1 MGAERRSQK
10 NVGILIFEGVEVLDF
25 SGPFEVFSVAGRL
38 SGQEHSNVFTI
49 GDTLDP
55 ISTRGGLSVNPTYD
69 LSKSPPIDILIVPG
83 GTGTRREIHNQKLLE
98 WIIKRAAEAELTLSV
113 CTGALLLAKAGL
125 LGGLE
130 VTTHHDAL
138 DLLKELEPRGLIRS
152 DRRFV
157 DNGRIILSAGISA
170 GIDMSLYVI
179 AKLHGKELALRTA
192 RQMEYAWNSNVI
204 S

>member
-1 MGAERRSQK
+1 M
-10 NVGILIFEGVEVLDF
+10 LDF